1 MFHYRWVA
9 CLLCLMAPLASAD
22 ESTTTQQWIN
32 AIEQRNTTSLKR
44 LLPDIDN
51 INHQD
56 AEGKTAL
63 MVAAVTGDIELLKL
77 LLRNG
82 CEVDLT
88 NHRGGT
94 ALMYAAARNELPSAQ
109 SLVNH
114 HADINLRAENGWT
127 ALILA
132 AAKGNHEMVG
142 YLLLHGANPNIPDVY
157 GWTALMRAIQHG
169 RPRVISHLV
178 RSDRL
183 EIDRINNKGQSALHI
198 AALEN
203 DCGTI
208 KLLIDHGANRL
219 LKDFRQRGIEIP
231 ATCR

>member
-1 MFHYRWVA
+1 MFRYRWLV
-9 CLLCLMAPLASAD
+9 CLLCLMAPLANADKSAIA
-22 ESTTTQQWIN
+22 QQWVN

-44 LLPDIDN
+44 LLPVIDN
-51 INHQD
+51 INDQD

-63 MVAAVTGDIELLKL
+63 MVAAVTGDIELLQQ
-77 LLRNG
+77 LLRSG

-109 SLVNH
+109 SLVNR
-114 HADINLRAENGWT
+114 HANINLRAENGWT

-132 AAKGNHEMVG
+132 SAKGNHEMVK
-142 YLLLHGANPNIPDVY
+142 YLLHHGANPNIPDVY

-178 RSDRL
+178 SSDRL
-183 EIDRINNKGQSALHI
+183 EIDRINSKGQSALHI

-208 KLLIDHGANRL
+208 QLLIDRGANRL
-219 LKDFRQRGIEIP
+219 LKDFRQREIVIT
-231 ATCR
+231 AACQ